1 MPFIVQ
7 FWSAVTNQFLGFIKI
22 DLSKIKKGFMLQGR
36 LNEIAIKSSLMPII
50 IQKGEIW
57 IESVNAERSGEC
69 CIYAGIGTSAQI
81 GLYLNT

>member
-1 MPFIVQ
+1 
-7 FWSAVTNQFLGFIKI
+7 
-22 DLSKIKKGFMLQGR
+22 MLQGR

-57 IESVNAERSGEC
+57 IESVNGERSGEC